1 MRNRLR
7 LTAVG
12 FILLMGS
19 GCSSSLVGAWAP
31 TADTVQEGEF
41 SSMQFRADGSF
52 SAVSMRSGEELL
64 TNGKYDFDGFSLTLK
79 PPGKAM
85 KSYRAT
91 YIMSGKLLT
100 LKGEGIDQK
109 LKKK

>member
-1 MRNRLR
+1 MWHLWK
-7 LTAVG
+7 LIALG
-12 FILLMGS
+12 FICIIGT

-31 TADTVQEGEF
+31 TSDSVGDGEY
-41 SSMQFRADGSF
+41 SSIQFRKDGSF
-52 SAVSMRSGEELL
+52 SAVTQREGEDSLM
-64 TNGKYDFDGFSLTLK
+64 TGKYDFDGFALTLK

-91 YIMSGKLLT
+91 YVMNGTLD
-100 LKGEGIDQK
+100 LKGDGIQQK